1 MNINKGKLTAGLI
14 ATSIVLP
21 MSVTMVHADNIQQM
35 NIEYR
40 TITGNAINFRTGPST
55 SNSSICKL
63 NQGYQVEYIGKSG
76 QWINVKYNGTIGY
89 VYCDYVSNSTSS
101 NSSTGTS
108 DNTIKSTKVVT
119 ASSLNFRK
127 GPSTS
132 NLLICALSRGTE
144 VGFISESN
152 GWSKV
157 SYNGTIGYVSSQYLG
172 DKSSSNISSAEKADK
187 VINFAK
193 TLLGKPYVW
202 GAEGPSSF
210 DCSGFTQ
217 YVFKKSVVV
226 SLPRVSRDQSKF
238 GQYVSR
244 SQLKKGDLIFF
255 DTQGSNDGYVSHVG
269 IYMGSNQFIHA
280 SSAKGKVVISD
291 LSSYY
296 SSAFVNARRAL

>member
-89 VYCDYVSNSTSS
+89 VYCDYVSDSTSS

-132 NLLICALSRGTE
+132 DLLICALSRGTE

-202 GAEGPSSF
+202 GAEGPSTF
-210 DCSGFTQ
+210 
-217 YVFKKSVVV
+217 
-226 SLPRVSRDQSKF
+226 
-238 GQYVSR
+238 
-244 SQLKKGDLIFF
+244 
-255 DTQGSNDGYVSHVG
+255 
-269 IYMGSNQFIHA
+269 
-280 SSAKGKVVISD
+280 
-291 LSSYY
+291 
-296 SSAFVNARRAL
+296 